1 MLKRRKQ
8 MVLLAAGALLFAA
21 AVGIIWLGNKRSRRE
36 RSEILKIGVLI
47 YKEDDTFVSGIVEE
61 MKRQFKDYERESGSR
76 IRLDFSYAEENQ
88 SIQNEQ
94 IDKYLSL
101 DYDVLCVNLV
111 DRTEAA
117 IVIEKAKSADVPVVF
132 FNREPVAEDLQQWD
146 RLYYVGS
153 DAKES
158 GTLEGLLVVDYYKKY
173 PEQLDRN
180 QDGVIQYVLLEGES
194 RHQDSLIRTEYSVQT
209 LVDAGLILERLDGGI
224 ANWVR
229 SQGEALTTQWLKEYG
244 NEIELIISN
253 NDDMALG
260 AIDAVENWHI
270 SFSNIVGIDGTPQGV
285 AAVESGKMI
294 GTIVAGQEDYAKVL
308 LDLAERAAREETL
321 DGLDIREDK
330 SVRIPMYSINCDGE
344 IRRLEESRKEEN

>member
-1 MLKRRKQ
+1 MI
-8 MVLLAAGALLFAA
+8 LAGILTAVVFADRYYRT
-21 AVGIIWLGNKRSRRE
+21 LEK
-36 RSEILKIGVLI
+36 SEILKVGVLV
-47 YKEDDTFVSGIVEE
+47 YKEDDTFVGGIVEE
-61 MKRQFKDYERESGSR
+61 MKRQAKERERETGKGV
-76 IRLDFSYAEENQ
+76 RLDFSYAEENQ

-117 IVIEKAKSADVPVVF
+117 IVIEKARAADVPVVF

-158 GTLEGLLVVDYYKKY
+158 GILEGLLVVDYYKKY
-173 PEQLDRN
+173 PEKLDKN
-180 QDGVIQYVLLEGES
+180 QDGLIRYVILEGES

-209 LVDAGLILERLDGGI
+209 LVDAGLSLERLDGGI

-260 AIDAVENWHI
+260 AIDAVENWNI
-270 SFSNIVGIDGTPQGV
+270 SFSSIVGIDGTPEGL
-285 AAVESGKMI
+285 AAVEAGKMI
-294 GTIVAGQEDYAKVL
+294 GTIVAGQEDYAGVL
-308 LDLAERAAREETL
+308 LDLAERAARKESLE
-321 DGLDIREDK
+321 GLDVREDK
-330 SVRIPMYSINCDGE
+330 SIRVPMYSINCDGE
-344 IRRLEESRKEEN
+344 IRRMEEEGKEEN

>member
-1 MLKRRKQ
+1 MKRKRQ
-8 MVLLAAGALLFAA
+8 RIFLAAGALLA
-21 AVGIIWLGNKRSRRE
+21 AVALVVVWMNKNRSQME
-36 RSEILKIGVLI
+36 KSEIIKIGVLI

-61 MKRQFKDYERESGSR
+61 MKRQFKDYERENGSR

-117 IVIEKAKSADVPVVF
+117 IVIEKAKAADVPVVF

-158 GTLEGLLVVDYYKKY
+158 GTLEGLLVADYYQKY

-194 RHQDSLIRTEYSVQT
+194 RHQDSLIRTEYSIQT
-209 LVDAGLILERLDGGI
+209 LVEEGFSLERLDGGI

-229 SQGEALTTQWLKEYG
+229 SQGEALTTQWLREYG
-244 NEIELIISN
+244 SEIELIISN

-260 AIDAVENWHI
+260 AIDAVENWHVK
-270 SFSNIVGIDGTPQGV
+270 FSNIVGIDGTPEGL
-285 AAVESGKMI
+285 
-294 GTIVAGQEDYAKVL
+294 AGQEEYARVI
-308 LDLAERAAREETL
+308 LDLAERMARREAL
-321 DGLDIREDK
+321 DGLAIREDK
-330 SVRIPMYSINCDGE
+330 SIRVPMYSINSDGE
-344 IRRLEESRKEEN
+344 IRRLEEEGNERN

>member
-1 MLKRRKQ
+1 MKRKKQ
-8 MVLLAAGALLFAA
+8 MVFLAAGVLLAAAA
-21 AVGIIWLGNKRSRRE
+21 AVAVWIGNSRSRME
-36 RSEILKIGVLI
+36 KSEILKIGVLI

-61 MKRQFKDYERESGSR
+61 MKRQFKDDEREKGSR
-76 IRLDFSYAEENQ
+76 IRLDFAYAEENQ

-117 IVIEKAKSADVPVVF
+117 IVIEKAKAADVPVVF

-158 GTLEGLLVVDYYKKY
+158 GTLEGLLVVDFYKKY
-173 PEQLDRN
+173 PEKLDKN

-209 LVDAGLILERLDGGI
+209 LVDAGISLERLDGGI

-229 SQGEALTTQWLKEYG
+229 SQAEALTTQWLKEYG

-260 AIDAVENWHI
+260 AIDALSETDQELEDWPL
-270 SFSNIVGIDGTPQGV
+270 IVGVDATAPALEAV
-285 AAVESGKMI
+285 AAGQLY
-294 GTIVAGQEDYAKVL
+294 GTVLNDAKGQAQAMV
-308 LDLAERAAREETL
+308 DLALALYTGEDPAQAVALE
-321 DGLDIREDK
+321 DGHYIWLPYRQVTREDLTQL
-330 SVRIPMYSINCDGE
+330 PAQ
-344 IRRLEESRKEEN
+344 